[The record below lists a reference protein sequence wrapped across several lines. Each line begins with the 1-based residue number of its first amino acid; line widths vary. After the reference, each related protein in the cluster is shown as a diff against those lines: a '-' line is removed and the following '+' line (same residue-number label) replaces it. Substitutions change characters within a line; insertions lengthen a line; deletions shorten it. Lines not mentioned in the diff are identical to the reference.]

1 MKLNDIQF
9 HAENFRKFKPFELL
23 VDCPKAPR
31 VMKRSYSVISLREF
45 LLEDPEND
53 VGHNLRLCLR
63 KTLVGKSPDYRHAV
77 AFEKL
82 RFQNAFR
89 PH

>member
-1 MKLNDIQF
+1 MKSNDIQF
-9 HAENFRKFKPFELL
+9 PAENFRKFKPFELL
-23 VDCPKAPR
+23 VDCPKAPK

-63 KTLVGKSPDYRHAV
+63 KTLVG
-77 AFEKL
+77 
-82 RFQNAFR
+82 FQNAFR